1 MYCLEVTTKSDLTLG
16 QIRDSEPW
24 YLILYLFLLIAKGAV
39 LDFTDLLCLI
49 TKRQITVKIK
59 PYILIERSVKTV
71 KENSWIFCSFI

>member
-1 MYCLEVTTKSDLTLG
+1 MYCLEVTTKSELTLG

-24 YLILYLFLLIAKGAV
+24 YLILYLFLLFAKG

-59 PYILIERSVKTV
+59 P
-71 KENSWIFCSFI
+71 